1 MRRRTD
7 LLRLAAHLG
16 AWLPLA
22 MLLWDVAQDNLT
34 ANPIQDITTRTGK
47 TALVLLLLS
56 LACTPVNAAL
66 DYKPVLRLRR
76 PLGLYAFGYA
86 LLHFL
91 TFVGLDYG
99 FNPALLREAILEKR
113 FALAGLAAFVLLIP
127 LALTSTRGAMRRLGL
142 RWKGLH
148 RLVYPAA
155 AMVIVHYVWLVKS
168 DVREPLAYGAV
179 LAALLAARLPAVRRA
194 LQKPR
199 FARRRAA
206 VDGYRLRGAAPTSPS
221 EAAHHRG

>member
-22 MLLWDVAQDNLT
+22 VLLWDIAQDNLT

-91 TFVGLDYG
+91 TFMGLDYG

-127 LALTSTRGAMRRLGL
+127 LALTSTRGAMRRLGP

-199 FARRRAA
+199 FARRRAP